1 MGSFLRA
8 LIVGIV
14 GAGIVHG
21 VILLLIPYV
30 TEGDVWARLEGR
42 ADFYEVARIDP
53 ASGINMLHLPDPL
66 FEVAAC
72 RIDLSE
78 GIVHLQAD
86 GTVPYWSMSIYDRSG
101 QNIFS
106 INDRTSSGN
115 ALDFLVATSAQLTE
129 LRNTP
134 ADDLGT
140 AVFVETNIGE
150 GIVVVRAFV
159 PDPTF
164 EPTVARYLAGLNCG
178 LRS

>member
-8 LIVGIV
+8 LAVGIV

-21 VILLLIPYV
+21 VVLLLIPHV
-30 TEGDVWARLEGR
+30 TEADIWARLESR
-42 ADFYEVARIDP
+42 ADFYEVTRIDP
-53 ASGINMLHLPDPL
+53 VAGVNMLHLPDPL
-66 FEVAAC
+66 FEAAAC
-72 RIDLSE
+72 RIDLSD
-78 GIVHLQAD
+78 GIVHLHAE
-86 GTVPYWSMSIYDRSG
+86 GAVPYWSMSIYDRSG

-106 INDRTSSGN
+106 INDRTSSAN
-115 ALDFLVATSAQLTE
+115 QLDFLVATSAQLTE

-140 AVFVETNIGE
+140 AVFVETNITE

-164 EPTVARYLAGLNCG
+164 EPTVSRYLAGLGCG
-178 LRS
+178 LRP

>member
-8 LIVGIV
+8 LLVGIV

-21 VILLLIPYV
+21 AILLLIPHV
-30 TEGDVWARLEGR
+30 TEADVWTRLEAR

-53 ASGINMLHLPDPL
+53 ASGVNMLHLPDPL
-66 FEVAAC
+66 FEAAAC

-78 GIVHLQAD
+78 GIVHLHAE

-106 INDRTSSGN
+106 INDRTSSDN
-115 ALDFLVATSAQLTE
+115 RLDFLVATSAQLTE

-140 AVFVETNIGE
+140 AVFVETNISE

-159 PDPTF
+159 PDATF
-164 EPTVARYLAGLNCG
+164 EPGVSAYLAGLECG